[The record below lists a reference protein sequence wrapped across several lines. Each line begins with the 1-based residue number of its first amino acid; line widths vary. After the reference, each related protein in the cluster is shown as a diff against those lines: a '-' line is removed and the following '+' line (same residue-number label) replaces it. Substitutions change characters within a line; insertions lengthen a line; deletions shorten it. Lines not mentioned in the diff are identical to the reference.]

1 MNVQY
6 PLRYMIEWKKKLA
19 MAESSNITR
28 TLGMLGLAMRAGKVV
43 IGTEQVIAYIQKNKV
58 KLVLVSGNASEG
70 TKKKIR
76 FKCEYYKTRIMEL
89 PVDTDELGRI
99 LGKTYAPAVIGITD
113 ENFSNTILK
122 IMDSENA

>member
-1 MNVQY
+1 
-6 PLRYMIEWKKKLA
+6 
-19 MAESSNITR
+19 MAENSNITR

-43 IGTEQVIAYIQKNKV
+43 IGTEQVIAFIQKNKV
-58 KLVLVSGNASEG
+58 KLVLVSGNSSEG

-89 PVDTDELGRI
+89 PVDTEELGRM

-113 ENFSNTILK
+113 ENFSETILK